1 MEGVIGFIGGGNM
14 AAAILG
20 GLIRKAVCAP
30 DQILVSDVSD
40 ERREMLQREF
50 GVRTT
55 ADNLEVVQESAGV
68 VLAVKPQVLPALA
81 GEIASAFPNN
91 KPLVSILA
99 GVTVR
104 VLKRSFNQHGRIIRT
119 MPNLPATVGKGVT
132 AIAESPETTEE
143 DLRFA
148 EEVLGAVGATV
159 RVEEQLI
166 DAVTAVS
173 GSGPGYVFRI
183 ADLMVQ
189 AGREVGLTEEQA
201 RNLTAQTLLG
211 SAELLVQSGE
221 HPADLCRKVCSPGG
235 TTLAGLEAM
244 MANGLEA
251 AIRAGVAAARDRSRE
266 LSGE

>member
-14 AAAILG
+14 ATAIVG

-40 ERREMLQREF
+40 ERREMLLREF

-55 ADNLEVVQESAGV
+55 TDNLEVVQASTGV
-68 VLAVKPQVLPALA
+68 VLAIKPQVLPALA
-81 GEIASAFPNN
+81 DEVASAFPND

-99 GVTVR
+99 GVTLR
-104 VLKRSFNQHGRIIRT
+104 VLKRSFNQHDRIVRT

-132 AIAESPETTEE
+132 ALAESPESREK

-148 EEVLGAVGATV
+148 EEILGAVGETV
-159 RVEEQLI
+159 RVGEGLI

-173 GSGPGYVFRI
+173 GSGPGYIFRI

-189 AGREVGLTEEQA
+189 AGCEVGLSEEQA
-201 RNLTAQTLLG
+201 RSLTAQTLLG

-221 HPADLCRKVCSPGG
+221 HPSDLCHKVCSPGG
-235 TTLAGLEAM
+235 TTLAGLDAM

-251 AIRAGVAAARDRSRE
+251 AIRAGVTAARDRSRE